1 MKRKTFWLLIAAVIL
16 SGFDGVMTYFG
27 TSYGWSIEINPII
40 RMFHLFLGTGNW
52 LLLHVIIGITLGLI
66 LYSFKEKSR
75 RIVVFWF
82 WLETLIALNHLVGL
96 VMHLGGKI

>member
-1 MKRKTFWLLIAAVIL
+1 MKRKTFWLLIAAVVL
-16 SGFDGVMTYFG
+16 CYFDGVMTYFG

-40 RMFHLFLGTGNW
+40 RMFHLSLGTGNW
-52 LLLHVIIGITLGLI
+52 LLLHAIIGSTLGLI

-96 VMHLGGKI
+96 AMHLGGRA